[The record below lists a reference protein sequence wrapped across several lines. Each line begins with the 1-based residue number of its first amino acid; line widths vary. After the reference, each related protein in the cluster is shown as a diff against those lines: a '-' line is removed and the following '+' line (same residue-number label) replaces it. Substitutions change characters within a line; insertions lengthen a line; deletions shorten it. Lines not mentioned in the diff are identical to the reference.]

1 MKPMGALQP
10 GIPSAT
16 TIPQSWHIIIIDLQ
30 DCFFNITLHPLDR
43 ERLTFSL
50 ILIILDL
57 LNGTQQTVLPQEM
70 MNSPTMCQYY

>member
-30 DCFFNITLHPLDR
+30 DCFFNKPLDL
-43 ERLTFSL
+43 ERFTFSL
-50 ILIILDL
+50 PYPNHIRPHKRY
-57 LNGTQQTVLPQEM
+57 Q
-70 MNSPTMCQYY
+70 